1 MGLDFNIT
9 GFTIPKK
16 KIKKKGLKYYLE
28 YFRYEHVVRK
38 NEHYELNFDKSYR
51 KPGYFMNVLVNNAHK
66 YQYESIIKFD
76 EGKEYRSYQEV
87 YYYSR
92 EEIVD
97 LITNINNNFDE
108 LSFDS
113 VDRKYYYDLMLE
125 LISVVNMRNTDK
137 IDFYL
142 VLEVNV

>member
-16 KIKKKGLKYYLE
+16 KIKKKGLNHYLQD
-28 YFRYEHVVRK
+28 FRYNARAK
-38 NEHYELNFDKSYR
+38 DNRYEKLNFIKSYR
-51 KPGYFMNVLVNNAHK
+51 KPGYFMDILLDNAHK
-66 YQYESIIKFD
+66 YDYERVLD
-76 EGKEYRSYQEV
+76 EYRHYHEV
-87 YYYSR
+87 YYYTR
-92 EEIVD
+92 DEIVD

-108 LSFDS
+108 LSFDIL
-113 VDRKYYYDLMLE
+113 DREYYYDLMSE